1 MLRVSL
7 ARSAASATRNT
18 LYRNSVLQKSITN
31 NQVGCREL
39 CTKSFQYEPKRPPPP
54 ETKRRTLLQRIFT
67 PNIPRQN
74 PILKALGYYSAESR
88 AIGAGTALYKQALE
102 RGDAMAKAECGD
114 NLGFSAWFEMLSV
127 HIYLTLRRLRAE
139 KGSIYENDV
148 KTAMQCL
155 FDVFWTDVRS
165 RMVNDHKMTLIT
177 SGKWVKECEQI
188 FFGLAM
194 SFDEGWEDEEIMRE
208 GIRRN
213 ITCLQEDRVR
223 IERLRKYM
231 MREHARLERASIEQ
245 LWDGTCWDSDYT
257 TVRSV

>member
-1 MLRVSL
+1 MLRLSL
-7 ARSAASATRNT
+7 ARSAANGARNMP
-18 LYRNSVLQKSITN
+18 YRNVLQRSITSKE
-31 NQVGCREL
+31 VGLRTL
-39 CTKSFQYEPKRPPPP
+39 CSKSYQHEPKRTPPPA
-54 ETKRRTLLQRIFT
+54 TKKRTLLERIFT
-67 PNIPRQN
+67 PSISRQN

-88 AIGAGTALYKQALE
+88 AIGAGTSLYRQALE
-102 RGDAMAKAECGD
+102 RGDAIVKAECG
-114 NLGFSAWFEMLSV
+114 NNHGFSAWFEMLSV

-139 KGSIYENDV
+139 KGSMYENDV

-165 RMVNDHKMTLIT
+165 RMMNDHKMTLIT

-194 SFDEGWEDEEIMRE
+194 SFDEGWEDEEIMRD

-213 ITCLQEDRVR
+213 ITCLEEDRVK
-223 IERLRKYM
+223 IENLRKYM

-245 LWDGTCWDSDYT
+245 LWDGTCWGSDYT
-257 TVRSV
+257 AFRSV